1 MRKIRQYLI
10 GLISQDRRASSPVG
24 THCSRWLLCKA
35 TAVIVG
41 HCLIQSTSISVE
53 IVGVAELLIPILL
66 DGVHLV
72 ELVDNIHALNLEHFI
87 LLERI
92 ILLMLILHHSLLEL
106 VQNVMRGRIDGLWV
120 GEIWICDRELEW
132 FVDGR
137 LD

>member
-1 MRKIRQYLI
+1 M
-10 GLISQDRRASSPVG
+10 
-24 THCSRWLLCKA
+24 
-35 TAVIVG
+35 
-41 HCLIQSTSISVE
+41 
-53 IVGVAELLIPILL
+53 IPILL

-132 FVDGR
+132 LVDGR